1 MKSIASNLILLLAI
15 SYVVPFSVDAGD
27 IELTRKW
34 ELYQIKGWNQ
44 SDLRKAMNAK
54 GPINA
59 NTGKRFDART
69 DWKLGWEYKY
79 NKNSKN
85 QFKLSS
91 HSIQV
96 TATIHFPEWANM
108 KTGNPQ
114 TRRLWLVYIHN
125 LKRHEMGHVELAQ
138 RAGKVLSDRLSQ
150 LGTFDSR
157 LEIEEAIKKKAEEVT
172 RIHQALHEDYDR
184 RTNHGKSE
192 GARFP

>member
-1 MKSIASNLILLLAI
+1 M
-15 SYVVPFSVDAGD
+15 DAGD
-27 IELTRKW
+27 IELTKKW
-34 ELYQIKGWNQ
+34 ELYQIRGWNQ

-54 GPINA
+54 GPIDA

-69 DWKLGWEYKY
+69 DWKLGWKYKY
-79 NKNSKN
+79 DKNSKN

-91 HSIQV
+91 HSIQI
-96 TATIHFPEWANM
+96 TATIHFPEWDNM

-150 LGTFDSR
+150 LGTFNSR

>member
-15 SYVVPFSVDAGD
+15 SCVVPFSVDAGD

-54 GPINA
+54 GPINT

-69 DWKLGWEYKY
+69 DWKLGWKYKY
-79 NKNSKN
+79 DKNSKN

-91 HSIQV
+91 HSIQI

-114 TRRLWLVYIHN
+114 TRRLWLIYIHN

-138 RAGKVLSDRLSQ
+138 RAGKALSDRLSQ

-157 LEIEEAIKKKAEEVT
+157 LEIEEAVKKKAEEVT